1 MSRTTIR
8 HHATRT
14 RPAVVTRRGFLK
26 SGLAL
31 TAALGLVEWLTPVR
45 QPGFASPELLR
56 LGAAHGALLVTA
68 ELAARLIHQGRLAH
82 LAGPP
87 GRAHDPDGA
96 FTTPAGVSV
105 LTVSGADRL
114 RDMLQPGG
122 LWPADARTA
131 VAAAL
136 LALGY
141 SPNSE
146 SVEALAHAERALV
159 RAQPR
164 FVAEPAQA
172 ARATLGRHSLIW
184 RDLGA
189 PQPLDAGLAVEW
201 DWVILADAFDPAAA
215 EDFIRAQRRLVP
227 AFPAF
232 TRTLTPL
239 SDEASFAYQRV
250 YERVQ
255 PSPTM

>member
-1 MSRTTIR
+1 M
-8 HHATRT
+8 
-14 RPAVVTRRGFLK
+14 VTRRGFLK
-26 SGLAL
+26 TGLML
-31 TAALGLVEWLTPVR
+31 TAALGLAEWLHPAR
-45 QPGFASPELLR
+45 QPGFASPELLQ
-56 LGAAHGALLVTA
+56 LGVKHGALLVTA

-87 GRAHDPDGA
+87 GRSHDPDGA
-96 FTTPAGVSV
+96 FTTPAGISV

-114 RDMLQPGG
+114 RDMLRPGG

-146 SVEALAHAERALV
+146 SAEALAQAERALV
-159 RAQPR
+159 RAQPHL
-164 FVAEPAQA
+164 VADPAQD
-172 ARATLGRHSLIW
+172 ARTALGARSLIW

-201 DWVILADAFDPAAA
+201 DWVILADAVDPAAA
-215 EDFIRAQRRLVP
+215 EDFIRAQRRPVP
-227 AFPAF
+227 AFPAYA
-232 TRTLTPL
+232 RTLTPL

-255 PSPTM
+255 L